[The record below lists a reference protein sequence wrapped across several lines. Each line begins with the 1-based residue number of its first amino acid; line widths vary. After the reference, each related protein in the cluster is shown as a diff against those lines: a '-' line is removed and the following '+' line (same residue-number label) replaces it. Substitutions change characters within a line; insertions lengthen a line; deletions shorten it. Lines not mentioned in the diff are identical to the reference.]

1 MWRKRLKMLQIS
13 QKKKKLE
20 CNCIRLALHSVG
32 IHLYSFIQFLFQ
44 GFFFFERSRS
54 LFSDVIV
61 MKEKWIREIIIINQ
75 FLEYLKI
82 LKYYLNF
89 KRFRAFKVLI
99 KPLLRMLCS
108 CTVFNCALCLISP
121 IEWLYN
127 QRTSLYVCNSMPCVL
142 LNDQSSN
149 SVKIQFRELELSFWD
164 MHWQLNVPVVFYLK
178 WIDFQ
183 IL

>member
-13 QKKKKLE
+13 QKKNWNAIAFDSLCTLLE
-20 CNCIRLALHSVG
+20 SIFTVLF
-32 IHLYSFIQFLFQ
+32 SFFFRD
-44 GFFFFERSRS
+44 FFFERSRS

-61 MKEKWIREIIIINQ
+61 MEEKWIREIIIINQ
-75 FLEYLKI
+75 FLECLKI